1 MLVWGIPVLIL
12 LDTKFPV
19 WYPYYGIWFIA
30 AISEII
36 LAILSNVSSR
46 TYGVFEL
53 ISLSIQCL
61 RVCTILALLCI
72 YLGLRARKESYGN
85 WDAERQALIRKTL
98 APKQS
103 KANNIADSGNGYG
116 AVSNTETIDPTSK
129 SDNSDDSDDGF
140 FRGSNKARERV
151 QRRLENDGNW
161 WTYVKGFSVR
171 LWISLVILISGY
183 LY

>member
-19 WYPYYGIWFIA
+19 WYPYYGVWFIA
-30 AISEII
+30 AVSEII
-36 LAILSNVSSR
+36 LFILPNITSR

-61 RVCTILALLCI
+61 RISAILALLCI
-72 YLGLRARKESYGN
+72 YLGLRTSKESYGDG
-85 WDAERQALIRKTL
+85 DAERQALIRKTL

-103 KANNIADSGNGYG
+103 RADNIADSGNGYG
-116 AVSNTETIDPTSK
+116 AVSNTETIDATSK
-129 SDNSDDSDDGF
+129 SDDFDDSDDEF
-140 FRGSNKARERV
+140 FRGSNKAKERV

-171 LWISLVILISGY
+171 LRISLVILISGY